1 MALNKKPTTQT
12 TNEAVDFLLSS
23 CSKAALADALI
34 DLVRGEVGVDE
45 DGDALLH
52 ALEARLEPVLAAR
65 GDKLPKRLDVVRA
78 ARNKRRQ

>member
-12 TNEAVDFLLSS
+12 YNEAVAFLLNS

-34 DLVRGEVGVDE
+34 DSARGEVGADE
-45 DGDALLH
+45 DGEALLH
-52 ALEARLEPVLAAR
+52 ALEARLEPVLTAR